1 MNGKQLKNS
10 ILQWAIQGKL
20 VQQDP
25 NDEPAS
31 VLLEHIREEKA
42 KLVKE
47 KKIKKDKNESIIY
60 RGDDNS
66 CYLLEVQERILK
78 KMEHV
83 KWVFNSKNGG
93 FAYAMNRGIEKAVG
107 DFLVI
112 MNPDVRIKYGI
123 EYMFDFLYFNEQVG
137 IVSPKIV
144 NSLGEVQDSFRKFLT
159 PSNFILRQL
168 RRIFYRRNEVITM
181 TKLENVDWVIGAFM
195 MISKKAYEAV
205 CGMDEKYFL
214 YCEDMDLCKKIH
226 DKGYKVIYY
235 PDAVVVYEGT
245 RSARKS
251 LKYACIFLSSLLHYW
266 SKFGF
271 KRLTSVFG

>member
-1 MNGKQLKNS
+1 
-10 ILQWAIQGKL
+10 
-20 VQQDP
+20 
-25 NDEPAS
+25 
-31 VLLEHIREEKA
+31 
-42 KLVKE
+42 
-47 KKIKKDKNESIIY
+47 
-60 RGDDNS
+60 
-66 CYLLEVQERILK
+66 
-78 KMEHV
+78 
-83 KWVFNSKNGG
+83 
-93 FAYAMNRGIEKAVG
+93 
-107 DFLVI
+107 
-112 MNPDVRIKYGI
+112 
-123 EYMFDFLYFNEQVG
+123 
-137 IVSPKIV
+137 
-144 NSLGEVQDSFRKFLT
+144 
-159 PSNFILRQL
+159 
-168 RRIFYRRNEVITM
+168 
-181 TKLENVDWVIGAFM
+181 

>member
-1 MNGKQLKNS
+1 MNP
-10 ILQWAIQGKL
+10 ILSFIIIEYHSFDDIVECIAT
-20 VQQDP
+20 
-25 NDEPAS
+25 
-31 VLLEHIREEKA
+31 IRSSTSLSYE
-42 KLVKE
+42 V
-47 KKIKKDKNESIIY
+47 IVSS
-60 RGDDNS
+60 NS

-251 LKYACIFLSSLLHYW
+251 LKYACIFLSSLLHYR